1 MTCINAGRSARL
13 QDNLPPWGRSSLE
26 TAMRCAY
33 ACASVIWFSFASV
46 ALPQQGFAQPSF
58 NCALA
63 QTDSER
69 AICASPELAGLDQ
82 MMAHLYQK
90 AWAARTRAARH
101 ALAGQ
106 QKQWL
111 GYRNACGSDRACLT
125 EVHHQRIQQS
135 QPTSLP
141 APSPPVLARAID
153 SLTELPRPET
163 APPAEPAPALG
174 LDPLEELKELR

>member
-1 MTCINAGRSARL
+1 MRLLSILVSGLLLPIASA
-13 QDNLPPWGRSSLE
+13 
-26 TAMRCAY
+26 
-33 ACASVIWFSFASV
+33 
-46 ALPQQGFAQPSF
+46 ALAAAPQPSF
-58 NCALA
+58 NCAFA
-63 QTDSER
+63 REKAEW
-69 AICASPELAGLDQ
+69 AICANAELAGLDQ

-90 AWAARTRAARH
+90 AWAARTGAARH
-101 ALAGQ
+101 ALAEQ

-111 GYRNACGSDRACLT
+111 GYRNACGSDHTCLT